1 MTPDPAHDAII
12 VRLDTVE
19 GEVDS
24 LRQARHDNANHI
36 TILQERVM
44 AIASEVEGLR
54 RSVERT
60 ADESRRQ
67 TQELHDGLLSITNSI
82 TLLKPAVDKLH
93 MTLLGTDDDGG
104 VKSRVVRME
113 NSVEEISRRIVWI
126 QRIGFGLVALLG
138 PEQLKH
144 LFSMVFGR

>member
-19 GEVDS
+19 SEVDS

-44 AIASEVEGLR
+44 SIASEVEG
-54 RSVERT
+54 VERT
-60 ADESRRQ
+60 VDESRRQ

-82 TLLKPAVDKLH
+82 TLLKPAVDKLR

-126 QRIGFGLVALLG
+126 QRLGIGLVALLG